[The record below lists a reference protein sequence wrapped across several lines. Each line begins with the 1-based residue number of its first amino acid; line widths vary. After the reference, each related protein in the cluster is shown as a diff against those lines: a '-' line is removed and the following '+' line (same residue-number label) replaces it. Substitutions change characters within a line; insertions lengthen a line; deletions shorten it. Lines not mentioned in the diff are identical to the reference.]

1 MGRHNQHHLVA
12 ASTVA
17 PCASINLGLIVV
29 LSVGS
34 QGRNGRGQG
43 AWPEESAR
51 ERESLLG
58 KQRIESPPFTR
69 GSVLARFLRNVDLS
83 AVYAGDFFS

>member
-12 ASTVA
+12 ATTAA
-17 PCASINLGLIVV
+17 PCASINLRLIVV

-43 AWPEESAR
+43 VWPEERGR
-51 ERESLLG
+51 ERDPARQTEDR
-58 KQRIESPPFTR
+58 KPTFHSPFR
-69 GSVLARFLRNVDLS
+69 VGQVS
-83 AVYAGDFFS
+83 

>member
-12 ASTVA
+12 ATTAA

-43 AWPEESAR
+43 VCSEESER
-51 ERESLLG
+51 ERDS
-58 KQRIESPPFTR
+58 
-69 GSVLARFLRNVDLS
+69 ARQTEDRKPTFQSRFCVGQVS
-83 AVYAGDFFS
+83 